1 MPGQICSIK
10 IFEMDHEIISLL
22 NVSANGLTG
31 SSLNAGYLAGG
42 VLALFILGY
51 LIYTLMKPEKF

>member
-1 MPGQICSIK
+1 
-10 IFEMDHEIISLL
+10 MDHVFIGLL
-22 NVSANGLTG
+22 NVSASGPTG
-31 SSLNAGYLAGG
+31 SSGNAGYLAGG